1 MDKDLIL
8 EATRAALDE
17 VAAERE
23 GVQRLTEDLL
33 YRLIERDR
41 EFKKRL
47 IMALSGVAVLQIAL
61 LLAFFVF

>member
-1 MDKDLIL
+1 MDKDLII

-17 VAAERE
+17 VATERE

-47 IMALSGVAVLQIAL
+47 IMILSGVVVLQITL